1 MKNTLKI
8 EGLIALFLFVALWLY
23 LTLRAVYVPMVH
35 DELVTVHAYML
46 SGKWFP
52 FSGYVDANN
61 HLLNSAL
68 GSIFISL
75 FGFKNYLIPRLPN
88 LLAFPLFFWSL
99 WFLGKELFQ
108 NKFLKWGCILVLCF
122 TPYFL
127 EFFALA
133 RGYGLSMGWFMV
145 SLLGLVKFQ
154 KQLCTKWLWVTS
166 LAIVGALLS
175 NLTLIFVGGG
185 ILVLLGLVMVI
196 SKQNKAS
203 SWAPIGLIILTLG
216 FVLWY
221 GLQLQGEGKLYYGS
235 DEGFFVLTINSLAK
249 ELLHVEGNLV
259 QIVIGI
265 LGLLVLIGFGIQL
278 SKKLNTQNLKSN
290 PWMIF
295 PFLLLVA
302 VAAILISNWVL
313 GINFPEDRAALFLF
327 PVFVLSFFTQVEH
340 YIKTTWAKY
349 GLSLLAMLFPL
360 MLMANLNLSHSIF
373 WKHDHIHQKFVK
385 TIDNFI
391 KENEALPTMAGKIIH
406 QSVWGQAGKEANLQL
421 PSLQRYK
428 NKTDTIADFHLVLLN
443 RYPQLN
449 NYYNVEFFDEISGL
463 SLVKRKS
470 LLKRK
475 LLAEKTIQKGKRED
489 EFISL
494 WNNFSDSLAGK
505 HIYLFVEGE
514 IKRENFPS
522 EMVMVSQDQAIDGA
536 NTYYEVYG
544 YDMMLNPQEDNV
556 KLGMYIPSV
565 ENPKGAGFYLWNKEK
580 FPLEINNLKL
590 RLYTLEP

>member
-23 LTLRAVYVPMVH
+23 LILRAYYVPMVH

-68 GSIFISL
+68 GSFFLSV

-99 WFLGKELFQ
+99 WFLSKALFQ
-108 NKFLKWGCILVLCF
+108 NKYLKWGCVLVLCCS
-122 TPYFL
+122 PYFL

-133 RGYGLSMGWFMV
+133 RGYGLSMGWFML
-145 SLLGLVKFQ
+145 SLLGLIKYQ
-154 KQLCTKWLWVTS
+154 KQLSTKWLWITS

-185 ILVLLGLVMVI
+185 ILVLLGLVLA
-196 SKQNKAS
+196 SFKQNKAS
-203 SWAPIGLIILTLG
+203 NWAPIGLIILTLG

-235 DEGFFVLTINSLAK
+235 DEGFFALTINSLAK
-249 ELLHVEGNLV
+249 ELLLVEGNLV
-259 QIVIGI
+259 QIVSGI
-265 LGLLVLIGFGIQL
+265 LGLLVWIGFGFQL
-278 SKKLNTQNLKSN
+278 SKKLNIENLKNN
-290 PWMIF
+290 PWMAF
-295 PFLLLVA
+295 PFLLLVS
-302 VAAILISNWVL
+302 VSAILVSNWVL

-327 PVFVLSFFTQVEH
+327 PIFVLSIFTQIEH
-340 YIKTTWAKY
+340 YVKPNWAKA
-349 GLSLLAMLFPL
+349 GLSIIAFSFPI

-373 WKHDHIHQKFVK
+373 WKHDHIHPKFVK
-385 TIDNFI
+385 TIASFME
-391 KENEALPTMAGKIIH
+391 ENEANPNMAGKIIH
-406 QSVWGQAGKEANLQL
+406 QSVWGQAGKKAKLQL
-421 PSLQRYK
+421 PSLHRYK
-428 NKTDTIADFHLVLLN
+428 NKTDTIADFHLVLLD

-449 NYYNVEFFDEISGL
+449 AFYEVAFFDEISGL

-475 LLAEKTIQKGKRED
+475 LLAAKTIQKGETED

-505 HIYLFVEGE
+505 HIYLSVEGE
-514 IKRENFPS
+514 IKRERFPS
-522 EMVMVSQDQAIDGA
+522 EMVMVSQDQTSAGA

-544 YDMMLNPQEDNV
+544 FDMMLNPQENNV